1 MALGG
6 SKQITPYDDK
16 KKIFT
21 GDISAILLKNLPFW
35 ASYLR
40 TPSIDVA
47 LMPEWEKK
55 IKTMAEITSKQN
67 ITNLSGVPTWT
78 IVLIKEVLKEV
89 TQIKEWRF

>member
-1 MALGG
+1 MAAT
-6 SKQITPYDDK
+6 QITPYDDK
-16 KKIFT
+16 KKI
-21 GDISAILLKNLPFW
+21 LLETFLYFIKNLPFW

-78 IVLIKEVLKEV
+78 IVLIK
-89 TQIKEWRF
+89 RF